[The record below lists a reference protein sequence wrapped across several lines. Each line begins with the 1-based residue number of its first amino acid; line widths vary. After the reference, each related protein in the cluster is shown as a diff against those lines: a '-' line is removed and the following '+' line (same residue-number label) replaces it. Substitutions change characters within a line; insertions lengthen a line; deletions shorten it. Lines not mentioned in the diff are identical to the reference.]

1 MSAQNNLNSGFA
13 AQLAQLAAGAA
24 NNATD
29 KATKPAP
36 KLYLNIGVN
45 IPGMGFVSLP
55 FNLALDNMNEREV
68 KGTEEWRKQAVIS
81 NHLLKMAKEMVESIE
96 SGKDGAK
103 IIPEF
108 QVQAFKRT
116 TENEGV
122 DSATTDELLA
132 NMPKFTLS

>member
-1 MSAQNNLNSGFA
+1 MTAQNNLNSGFA
-13 AQLAQLAAGAA
+13 AQLAALAAGAA
-24 NNATD
+24 DNATD
-29 KATKPAP
+29 NATKPAP
-36 KLYLNIGVN
+36 KLYLNIGMNV
-45 IPGMGFVSLP
+45 PGVGFVSLP
-55 FNLALDNMNEREV
+55 FNLALDNMNNREV
-68 KGTEEWRKQAVIS
+68 KGTEEWRKQAVVS
-81 NHLLKMAKEMVESIE
+81 NRLLKMAKETVESLE

-103 IIPEF
+103 IIPEL

>member
-1 MSAQNNLNSGFA
+1 
-13 AQLAQLAAGAA
+13 
-24 NNATD
+24 
-29 KATKPAP
+29 
-36 KLYLNIGVN
+36 
-45 IPGMGFVSLP
+45 
-55 FNLALDNMNEREV
+55 MNEREV